1 LRKMKIMMK
10 PEAVLKHTARRGL
23 TIYGVALHAGI
34 SPTHMYNMM
43 SGRRNASPRVA
54 LAIAKTLRVDV
65 TDIFDITYQAQD
77 RHEA

>member
-1 LRKMKIMMK
+1 MRKMKIMMK